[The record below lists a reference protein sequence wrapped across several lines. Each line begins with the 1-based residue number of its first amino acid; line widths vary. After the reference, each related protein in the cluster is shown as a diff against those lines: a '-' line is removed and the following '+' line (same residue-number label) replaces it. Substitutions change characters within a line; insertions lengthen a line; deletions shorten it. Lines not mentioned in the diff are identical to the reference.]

1 MSCRKK
7 GGQYYVVTDRW
18 QKFTEETVTIELL
31 EKLSAYCDEFLIHGV
46 DVEGTG
52 SGMEEEL
59 IKIIAGFATIKITYA
74 GGIASL
80 QNIEKFKILS
90 QGKIDYTIGSAL
102 DLFGG
107 ELSYEEVKKM

>member
-7 GGQYYVVTDRW
+7 DGQYYIVTDRW

-46 DVEGTG
+46 DVEGTR

-59 IKIIAGFATIKITYA
+59 IKIICGFDKIKITYNFLRWQ
-74 GGIASL
+74 SL
-80 QNIEKFKILS
+80 PPRKIVL
-90 QGKIDYTIGSAL
+90 TIKL
-102 DLFGG
+102 N
-107 ELSYEEVKKM
+107 